1 MCGGRIGL
9 GREDEM
15 NENVSGITNSWD
27 RKVYL
32 ADFDVIKKRSLTVEK
47 KVSLPAKKDKG
58 KVKSKSVSAKCFQVV
73 MKGCNNQHISRAA
86 GVL

>member
-32 ADFDVIKKRSLTVEK
+32 ADFDVIKKK
-47 KVSLPAKKDKG
+47 KFDNFCGKEGVTASKKR
-58 KVKSKSVSAKCFQVV
+58 Q
-73 MKGCNNQHISRAA
+73 R
-86 GVL
+86 